1 MIPYS
6 RLFLFRKSICEVQII
21 RTSPFR
27 TFFLDNSFLQ
37 NNSVQTLLVC
47 FGLDFSFSEISI
59 ILISIIS
66 CKEVV
71 VEEVKNNL
79 SSKTINYSEISLES
93 IYKIKLYS
101 NIDGW
106 INYIEL
112 NEYVNQLNL
121 NDYSS
126 LIDNKQYLIRFFN
139 GIKNTIPTDIN
150 KPEIKS
156 RLTVIETDFLRFESM
171 LSSYESNE
179 EEKVKMVKKIN
190 NSFSNLNFQIDKLTE
205 KQEITPE

>member
-1 MIPYS
+1 MENQKLLK
-6 RLFLFRKSICEVQII
+6 RLIK
-21 RTSPFR
+21 
-27 TFFLDNSFLQ
+27 
-37 NNSVQTLLVC
+37 
-47 FGLDFSFSEISI
+47 ISI

-71 VEEVKNNL
+71 VEEIKDN
-79 SSKTINYSEISLES
+79 SRSKSINYSEINLES
-93 IYKIKLYS
+93 VYEIKLYS
-101 NIDGW
+101 NIDEW
-106 INYIEL
+106 INYVEL

-121 NDYSS
+121 NDYST
-126 LIDNKQYLIRFFN
+126 LIDNKKYLIRFFN

-171 LSSYESNE
+171 LSNYASNE
-179 EEKVKMVKKIN
+179 EAKIKMVKKIN

-205 KQEITPE
+205 KQEITPEQ

>member
-1 MIPYS
+1 MENQKLLK
-6 RLFLFRKSICEVQII
+6 RLIK
-21 RTSPFR
+21 
-27 TFFLDNSFLQ
+27 
-37 NNSVQTLLVC
+37 
-47 FGLDFSFSEISI
+47 ISI

-71 VEEVKNNL
+71 VEEIKNNL
-79 SSKTINYSEISLES
+79 ISKTINYSEINLES

-101 NIDGW
+101 NIDEW
-106 INYIEL
+106 INYMEV

-121 NDYSS
+121 NDYST
-126 LIDNKQYLIRFFN
+126 LIDNKKYLIRFFN
-139 GIKNTIPTDIN
+139 GIKNTIPIEIN

-205 KQEITPE
+205 KQEITAEQ

>member
-1 MIPYS
+1 MENQKLLK
-6 RLFLFRKSICEVQII
+6 RLIK
-21 RTSPFR
+21 
-27 TFFLDNSFLQ
+27 
-37 NNSVQTLLVC
+37 
-47 FGLDFSFSEISI
+47 ISI

-79 SSKTINYSEISLES
+79 SSKTINYSEINLES
-93 IYKIKLYS
+93 VYEIKLYS
-101 NIDGW
+101 HIDEW
-106 INYIEL
+106 INYGEL
-112 NEYVNQLNL
+112 DEYVNQLNL

-126 LIDNKQYLIRFFN
+126 LIDNKKYLIRFFN

-171 LSSYESNE
+171 LSNYELNE
-179 EEKVKMVKKIN
+179 EAKIKMVKKIN

-205 KQEITPE
+205 KQEITPEQ

>member
-1 MIPYS
+1 LENQKLLK
-6 RLFLFRKSICEVQII
+6 RLIK
-21 RTSPFR
+21 
-27 TFFLDNSFLQ
+27 
-37 NNSVQTLLVC
+37 
-47 FGLDFSFSEISI
+47 ISI
-59 ILISIIS
+59 ILISIVS

-71 VEEVKNNL
+71 IQEIKDN
-79 SSKTINYSEISLES
+79 SSSNIINYSEINLES
-93 IYKIKLYS
+93 VYEIKLYS
-101 NIDGW
+101 NIDEW
-106 INYIEL
+106 INYVEL
-112 NEYVNQLNL
+112 NDYINQLNL
-121 NDYSS
+121 NDYST

-171 LSSYESNE
+171 LSNYESSE
-179 EEKVKMVKKIN
+179 EAKIKMVKKIN

>member
-1 MIPYS
+1 MENQKLLK
-6 RLFLFRKSICEVQII
+6 RLIK
-21 RTSPFR
+21 
-27 TFFLDNSFLQ
+27 
-37 NNSVQTLLVC
+37 
-47 FGLDFSFSEISI
+47 ISI

-71 VEEVKNNL
+71 VEEIKNNFI
-79 SSKTINYSEISLES
+79 SKTINYSEINLES

-101 NIDGW
+101 NIDEW
-106 INYIEL
+106 INYTEL

-121 NDYSS
+121 NDYST
-126 LIDNKQYLIRFFN
+126 LIDNKKYLIRFFN
-139 GIKNTIPTDIN
+139 GIKNTIPIEIN

-205 KQEITPE
+205 KQEITPEQ

>member
-1 MIPYS
+1 LENQKLLK
-6 RLFLFRKSICEVQII
+6 RLIK
-21 RTSPFR
+21 
-27 TFFLDNSFLQ
+27 
-37 NNSVQTLLVC
+37 
-47 FGLDFSFSEISI
+47 ISI

-71 VEEVKNNL
+71 VEEIKNNL
-79 SSKTINYSEISLES
+79 ISKTINYSEINLES

-101 NIDGW
+101 NIDEW
-106 INYIEL
+106 INYTEL

-121 NDYSS
+121 NDYST
-126 LIDNKQYLIRFFN
+126 LIDNKKYLIRFFN
-139 GIKNTIPTDIN
+139 GIKNTIPIEIN

-205 KQEITPE
+205 KQEITPGQ